1 MKAGGAY
8 LRYAPPAFFPLTI
21 EFFCLSAIIIEG
33 ATNMKKGGKR
43 IMKKSYG
50 ICCSSPSFSVLFYLS

>member
-43 IMKKSYG
+43 IMKKK
-50 ICCSSPSFSVLFYLS
+50 